1 MNARVEA
8 GPLTIGLTANIVEP
22 TVKVEIKAVHSLLV
36 CSTWTCF
43 SLATPSVNGHSLSG
57 VNPELALT
65 GGMATLAMA

>member
-22 TVKVEIKAVHSLLV
+22 TIKVELKAVHSLLV

-57 VNPELALT
+57 VNPESALT

>member
-22 TVKVEIKAVHSLLV
+22 TIKVELKAVHSLVV

-43 SLATPSVNGHSLSG
+43 SLATPSINGHSLSG

-65 GGMATLAMA
+65 GGMATL

>member
-8 GPLTIGLTANIVEP
+8 GPLTIGFTANIVEP
-22 TVKVEIKAVHSLLV
+22 TVKVEIKAVHGLIL

-43 SLATPSVNGHSLSG
+43 SLPIPSVNGHSLSG
-57 VNPELALT
+57 VNPESVLT

>member
-22 TVKVEIKAVHSLLV
+22 TVKVEIKAIVSQTLR
-36 CSTWTCF
+36 STRTCF

-57 VNPELALT
+57 INPELVLT
-65 GGMATLAMA
+65 GGMATL

>member
-22 TVKVEIKAVHSLLV
+22 TIKVELKAVHSLTL

-43 SLATPSVNGHSLSG
+43 SLPTPSVNGHSLSG
-57 VNPELALT
+57 VNPESVLT
-65 GGMATLAMA
+65 GGMATLATA

>member
-22 TVKVEIKAVHSLLV
+22 TVKVELKAVHGLSL

-43 SLATPSVNGHSLSG
+43 SLPTPSVNGHSLSG
-57 VNPELALT
+57 VNPELVLT
-65 GGMATLAMA
+65 GGMTTL